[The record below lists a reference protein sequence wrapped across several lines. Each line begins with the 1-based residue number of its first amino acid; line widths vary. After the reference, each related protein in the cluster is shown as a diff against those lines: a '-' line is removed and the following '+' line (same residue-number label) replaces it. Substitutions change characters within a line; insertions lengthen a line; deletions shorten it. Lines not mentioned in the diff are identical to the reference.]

1 LKLPEFL
8 PNLNVLDL
16 PQIEGQELLQP
27 LDLPFPFPVSY
38 GVLFGLLHEVS
49 LLLGK
54 RGDGFF
60 VCGDYAVKVSNI
72 GIEGAR
78 RACVVCEA

>member
-1 LKLPEFL
+1 
-8 PNLNVLDL
+8 
-16 PQIEGQELLQP
+16 
-27 LDLPFPFPVSY
+27 
-38 GVLFGLLHEVS
+38 

-54 RGDGFF
+54 RGDGFL
-60 VCGDYAVKVSNI
+60 VCGDYAVKASDI